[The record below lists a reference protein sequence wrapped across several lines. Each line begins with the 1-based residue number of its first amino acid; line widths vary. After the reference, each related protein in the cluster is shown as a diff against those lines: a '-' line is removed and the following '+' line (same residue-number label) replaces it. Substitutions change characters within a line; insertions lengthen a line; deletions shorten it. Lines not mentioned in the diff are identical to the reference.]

1 MHQQSLNLS
10 RRIIKLS
17 KCIFRSQMLLKYVI
31 PVPNYH
37 IHYVILRG
45 VLMWRP
51 PPPHN
56 NTSPPPPL
64 PSFFFLFSLSFS
76 RILLFCSSS
85 GKLKGDGDLG
95 ENSRVLAGDK
105 VDGSKRGESLRAHG

>member
-56 NTSPPPPL
+56 NTSPPSSPL
-64 PSFFFLFSLSFS
+64 FLFSFFLILFS
-76 RILLFCSSS
+76 YFALLFFFRKAQ
-85 GKLKGDGDLG
+85 G
-95 ENSRVLAGDK
+95 
-105 VDGSKRGESLRAHG
+105 

>member
-37 IHYVILRG
+37 IHYGILCG

-56 NTSPPPPL
+56 NASPPSSPL
-64 PSFFFLFSLSFS
+64 YLFSFFLILFSYFA
-76 RILLFCSSS
+76 LLFFFRKAQ
-85 GKLKGDGDLG
+85 G
-95 ENSRVLAGDK
+95 
-105 VDGSKRGESLRAHG
+105 

>member
-37 IHYVILRG
+37 IHYGILCG

-56 NTSPPPPL
+56 NASPPPSSPL
-64 PSFFFLFSLSFS
+64 YLFSFFLILFSYFA
-76 RILLFCSSS
+76 LLFFFRKAQ
-85 GKLKGDGDLG
+85 G
-95 ENSRVLAGDK
+95 
-105 VDGSKRGESLRAHG
+105 

>member
-37 IHYVILRG
+37 IHYGILCG

-56 NTSPPPPL
+56 NASPPPPSSPL
-64 PSFFFLFSLSFS
+64 YLFSFFLILFSYFA
-76 RILLFCSSS
+76 LLFFFRKAQ
-85 GKLKGDGDLG
+85 G
-95 ENSRVLAGDK
+95 
-105 VDGSKRGESLRAHG
+105 

>member
-1 MHQQSLNLS
+1 MWCTNVAAATTPQQRL
-10 RRIIKLS
+10 
-17 KCIFRSQMLLKYVI
+17 
-31 PVPNYH
+31 
-37 IHYVILRG
+37 
-45 VLMWRP
+45 
-51 PPPHN
+51 
-56 NTSPPPPL
+56 PPPPL
-64 PSFFFLFSLSFS
+64 PSIFFLFSLSFS

>member
-37 IHYVILRG
+37 IHYGILCG
-45 VLMWRP
+45 VLIWRP

-56 NTSPPPPL
+56 NASPPPL
-64 PSFFFLFSLSFS
+64 PSIFFLFFLILFS
-76 RILLFCSSS
+76 YFALLFFFRKAQ
-85 GKLKGDGDLG
+85 G
-95 ENSRVLAGDK
+95 
-105 VDGSKRGESLRAHG
+105 

>member
-37 IHYVILRG
+37 IHYGILCG

-56 NTSPPPPL
+56 NASPPPLLSPL
-64 PSFFFLFSLSFS
+64 SFFFFPYPFLV
-76 RILLFCSSS
+76 FCSSVFLPES
-85 GKLKGDGDLG
+85 
-95 ENSRVLAGDK
+95 SRVTATWVRTQGCW
-105 VDGSKRGESLRAHG
+105 RGTRLTVANGARA